1 MPCNP
6 QSISTDSSCILNWNS
21 IAPATNNPFL
31 GGFYYSPD
39 GTNAAW
45 TRNMAGGTNYAAT
58 NLVGIISTNNL
69 PMAQLGGAS
78 TTNFNNLN
86 VTNTV
91 TAALFQDSGG
101 DFMSNGNIQDAY
113 GDRIGYGEIVDYFG
127 DYMTDGQITL
137 MNSGGGGN
145 AVLSIYSL
153 SFPNGDSFGNG
164 EVVLTG
170 VASIQQDTGGH
181 GGSTLQLNASDN
193 GTPMYLH
200 VTSLGVATWTTSP

>member
-1 MPCNP
+1 
-6 QSISTDSSCILNWNS
+6 
-21 IAPATNNPFL
+21 
-31 GGFYYSPD
+31 
-39 GTNAAW
+39 
-45 TRNMAGGTNYAAT
+45 
-58 NLVGIISTNNL
+58 
-69 PMAQLGGAS
+69 
-78 TTNFNNLN
+78 
-86 VTNTV
+86 
-91 TAALFQDSGG
+91 
-101 DFMSNGNIQDAY
+101 MSNGNIQDTY
-113 GDRIGYGEIVDYFG
+113 GDYIGYGEIVDYFG